1 MKNIDTNEVKRILEM
16 HSKLKKKPILEQN
29 APDEDNDANPN
40 VSGVNP
46 TLKSTPKV
54 TNDNS
59 SVIPKV
65 NQDEVDLKL
74 IRDAVTAKCL
84 KNGKAQY
91 LKGTKKPVYVVTTA
105 KSGKVVVFYPDM
117 TYKFVDG
124 SKSGKWKCDGLQA
137 LANQAQQ
144 TATQQTTVDADIARE
159 IEQNNYQ
166 RIEDI
171 NVTPSELAQLY
182 EKHPKYNLWRL
193 KFKTSKSGGFTEEQK
208 AFIKQ
213 WTDDQN
219 RNGKPGF
226 VATLTPE
233 QRAKGTFKAIKVSG
247 TEQLF
252 PNGGLTMYR
261 EPAVASNDI
270 KSCKEAIE
278 KYYTYWRED
287 SEELTDSEFNSLKP
301 FVQSCANRY
310 HKRWGGVFSSIDNY
324 VKILTGD
331 EPGGPSSYG
340 SDSKFRLKS
349 PKNVRR

>member
-1 MKNIDTNEVKRILEM
+1 MKKISQIEKNDILEM
-16 HSKLKKKPILEQN
+16 HSKLKKPLISEQVVGDTKSKLSKMLDDGCVKNGEIVELQSKNPVLQFAIKQESTKTPGKFRYFFADNRVGSFDGNGKFEFSPSKWSCN
-29 APDEDNDANPN
+29 AVQQA
-40 VSGVNP
+40 
-46 TLKSTPKV
+46 TLAAS
-54 TNDNS
+54 
-59 SVIPKV
+59 
-65 NQDEVDLKL
+65 
-74 IRDAVTAKCL
+74 TAK
-84 KNGKAQY
+84 Q
-91 LKGTKKPVYVVTTA
+91 
-105 KSGKVVVFYPDM
+105 
-117 TYKFVDG
+117 
-124 SKSGKWKCDGLQA
+124 QA
-137 LANQAQQ
+137 AN
-144 TATQQTTVDADIARE
+144 TEDIARE

-193 KFKTSKSGGFTEEQK
+193 KFKTSKSGGFTEEQQ
-208 AFIKQ
+208 AFIDQ
-213 WTDDQN
+213 WKEDQIKKGN
-219 RNGKPGF
+219 PGF
-226 VATLTPE
+226 TETLTPA

-247 TEQLF
+247 TEQIF

-324 VKILTGD
+324 VKILSGD